1 LFGAAMDQAPNRPER
16 AGTPTGVSP
25 AMSAWDTYYK
35 DASRRRRAAGGN
47 HNLRVEKRRRRF
59 RERVSIGISALLV
72 GAMTLIF
79 YMLLR

>member
-1 LFGAAMDQAPNRPER
+1 MDQAPNRPER

-35 DASRRRRAAGGN
+35 DASRRRRASGGN
-47 HNLRVEKRRRRF
+47 HSLRLEKRRRRF

-72 GAMTLIF
+72 GAMTMIF
-79 YMLLR
+79 YLLLR

>member
-1 LFGAAMDQAPNRPER
+1 MDQAPDRPES
-16 AGTPTGVSP
+16 AGTPTASVSP
-25 AMSAWDTYYK
+25 ATSAWDSYYK

-47 HNLRVEKRRRRF
+47 HNLRLEKRRRRF